1 VFPKAENFSIGAG
14 GPKSIAKQL
23 STYCAATVSYYAN
36 EIGNS
41 CPYITAGHHLP
52 IRTRDEKIVFG
63 RTLLVGD
70 AAGLIEPLVGEGIYY
85 AMHSA
90 KLAAETIVEAIRSG
104 DNHLPNYQLKVDQQ
118 IQPEIQI
125 SKSLLLL
132 LDLAPRFWVPRLL
145 EQTNPFWRFF
155 FRIFTGEKSYQDF
168 PSMFGPFAKLFEIL
182 SNVVD

>member
-1 VFPKAENFSIGAG
+1 
-14 GPKSIAKQL
+14 
-23 STYCAATVSYYAN
+23 VSYYAN

-168 PSMFGPFAKLFEIL
+168 PSMFGPFAKIFEIL